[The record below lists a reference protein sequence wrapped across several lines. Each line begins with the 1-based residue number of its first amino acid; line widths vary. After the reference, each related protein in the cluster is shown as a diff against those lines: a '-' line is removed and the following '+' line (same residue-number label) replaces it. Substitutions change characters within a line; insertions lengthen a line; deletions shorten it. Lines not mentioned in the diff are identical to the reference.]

1 MMQFFL
7 LLKEMLP
14 INKSKVVFLLS
25 AVLLCG
31 LTLSVSI
38 QSAELLV
45 LYPEVRAPF
54 SKVFEDISSGAEE
67 GFDGRSS
74 SEAINKKRSADK
86 LLNRKNPDVVLALG
100 KRSLA
105 SLEAANSK
113 TPIVLGAVSNQ
124 QHDYPGISMVPDPK
138 VILEKL
144 ALLSP
149 SVGRIHVVKKSKG
162 PDLQLEGA
170 SDYLSLT
177 GKELVVHESEDL
189 RSAANIYA
197 RLIDEAK
204 ENDAVWI
211 LQDGSYVNSAIL
223 SLLLDAAWSKNLI
236 VFSSNP
242 IHVKHGALFA
252 VYPDNRNMGESLG
265 QLANQVLDGSAEPGM
280 KTLKDTLLAVNE
292 RTSNHLGISLS
303 KEVKE
308 KVNLLLP
315 AR

>member
-1 MMQFFL
+1 MIRILSLIQNKLPMNGLVVLGALLTAFL
-7 LLKEMLP
+7 YS
-14 INKSKVVFLLS
+14 IT
-25 AVLLCG
+25 A
-31 LTLSVSI
+31 SV

-45 LYPEVRAPF
+45 LYPDVRAPF
-54 SKVFEDISSGAEE
+54 SKVFKDISSGAED
-67 GFDGRSS
+67 GFDGSSS
-74 SEAINKKRSADK
+74 SEAISKKRSADK
-86 LLNRKNPDVVLALG
+86 LLNRRKPDVVLALG
-100 KRSLA
+100 KSSLA
-105 SLEAANSK
+105 SLEK
-113 TPIVLGAVSNQ
+113 TSSETPVILGAVSNQ
-124 QHDYPGISMVPDPK
+124 QYDYPGISMVPDPK
-138 VILEKL
+138 VILGKL

-162 PDLQLEGA
+162 PDLQLDGA
-170 SDYLSLT
+170 NNYLASI
-177 GKELVVHESEDL
+177 GKELVVHQSNDL
-189 RSAANIYA
+189 REAANIYA

-223 SLLLDAAWSKNLI
+223 SLLLDAAWNKNLI

-252 VYPDNRNMGESLG
+252 VYPDNKNMGESLG
-265 QLANQVLDGSAEPGM
+265 KLANEVLEGSVEPGM

-308 KVNLLLP
+308 NVNLLLP

>member
-1 MMQFFL
+1 MV
-7 LLKEMLP
+7 KNSSS
-14 INKSKVVFLLS
+14 IKNKLS
-25 AVLLCG
+25 TCG
-31 LTLSVSI
+31 LIVYLMLGAAPFCSVS
-38 QSAELLV
+38 SAELLV
-45 LYPEVRAPF
+45 LYPDVRAPF
-54 SKVFEDISSGAEE
+54 SKVFKDISSGAEE
-67 GFDGRSS
+67 GFSGKAS
-74 SEAINKKRSADK
+74 SEAISEKRPADK
-86 LLNRKNPDVVLALG
+86 LLNRKKPDVILALG

-105 SLEAANSK
+105 SIERADSK
-113 TPIVLGAVSNQ
+113 VPVVLGALSGQ
-124 QHDYPGISMVPDPK
+124 QQVYPGISMVPDPK

-144 ALLSP
+144 SLLSP

-162 PDLQLEGA
+162 ADLQLDGA
-170 SDYLSLT
+170 SSYLESI
-177 GKELVVHESEDL
+177 GKELVVHQSGDL
-189 RSAANIYA
+189 REAANIYA
-197 RLIDEAK
+197 RLIDDAK

-252 VYPDNRNMGESLG
+252 VYPDNKNMGESLG
-265 QLANQVLDGSAEPGM
+265 KLANEVLKGTAEPGM

-308 KVNLLLP
+308 NVNLLLP

>member
-1 MMQFFL
+1 MVKILFSI
-7 LLKEMLP
+7 K
-14 INKSKVVFLLS
+14 NKLSTCGLIVFLMLG
-25 AVLLCG
+25 AAPLC
-31 LTLSVSI
+31 SVS
-38 QSAELLV
+38 SAELLV
-45 LYPEVRAPF
+45 LYPDVRAPF
-54 SKVFEDISSGAEE
+54 SKVFKDISSGAEE
-67 GFDGRSS
+67 GFKGKAS
-74 SEAINKKRSADK
+74 SEAVSEKRSANK
-86 LLNRKNPDVVLALG
+86 LLNRKTPDVILALG
-100 KRSLA
+100 KSSLS
-105 SLEAANSK
+105 SLEKVDSK
-113 TPIVLGAVSNQ
+113 IPIVLGAVSNQ
-124 QHDYPGISMVPDPK
+124 KYDYPGISMIPDPK
-138 VILEKL
+138 VILGNL

-170 SDYLSLT
+170 SSYLTSI
-177 GKELVVHESEDL
+177 GKELVVHESGDL
-189 RSAANIYA
+189 REAANIYA

-252 VYPDNRNMGESLG
+252 VYPDNKNMGASLG
-265 QLANQVLDGSAEPGM
+265 QLANDVLEGSAETGM

-308 KVNLLLP
+308 NINLLLP

>member
-1 MMQFFL
+1 M
-7 LLKEMLP
+7 LKTLSS
-14 INKSKVVFLLS
+14 IKNKLSTCGLIVFLMLGS
-25 AVLLCG
+25 APLC
-31 LTLSVSI
+31 SVS
-38 QSAELLV
+38 SAELLV
-45 LYPEVRAPF
+45 LYPDVRAPF
-54 SKVFEDISSGAEE
+54 SKVFKDISSGAEE
-67 GFDGRSS
+67 GFKGKAS
-74 SEAINKKRSADK
+74 SEAVSEKRSANK
-86 LLNRKNPDVVLALG
+86 LLNRKTPDVVLALG
-100 KRSLA
+100 KSSLS
-105 SLEAANSK
+105 SLEKVDSK
-113 TPIVLGAVSNQ
+113 IPIVLGAVSSQ
-124 QHDYPGISMVPDPK
+124 KYDYPGISMIPDPK
-138 VILEKL
+138 VILGNL

-170 SDYLSLT
+170 SSYLTSI
-177 GKELVVHESEDL
+177 GKELVVHESRDL
-189 RSAANIYA
+189 REAANIYA

-242 IHVKHGALFA
+242 VHVKHGALFA
-252 VYPDNRNMGESLG
+252 VYPDNKNMGASLG
-265 QLANQVLDGSAEPGM
+265 RLANDVLEGSVEPGM

-308 KVNLLLP
+308 NVNLLLP